1 MSLYIADLLRIIL
14 WFLPLY
20 CVGRMVW
27 LRTGRREKNPVR
39 ELVLAVFVLFMF
51 GLLNLT
57 FQNGLEALRASSP
70 MHAWIRWKQRLGVNL
85 IPFHTIKNY
94 LKYGASA
101 DAIWVNIA
109 GNIVMFVP
117 WGFGLP
123 LLWRRYQSFFKV
135 AWMSL
140 CLPIFIEFCQLFI
153 GRSVDIDDI
162 ILNFTGGILG
172 GLLYWLARKLFPRLE
187 RLACE
192 NESKYGRGYDKKYDK
207 EYDKE
212 YDRQTGS

>member
-1 MSLYIADLLRIIL
+1 MYISDLLHIMI

-20 CVGRMVW
+20 IVGRILWVW
-27 LRTGRREKNPVR
+27 MRRTDRNPVR

-57 FQNGLEALRASSP
+57 FQNGLESLKAGSFA
-70 MHAWIRWKQRLGVNL
+70 HAWIRWKQKLGVNL
-85 IPFHTIKNY
+85 TPFRTIRNY
-94 LKYGASA
+94 LKYGGSA

-135 AWMSL
+135 ALMSL
-140 CLPIFIEFCQLFI
+140 ALPFFIEFCQLFI
-153 GRSVDIDDI
+153 GRSVDVDDI
-162 ILNFTGGILG
+162 ILNFTGGMLG
-172 GLLYWLARKLFPRLE
+172 GLLYWLAVRLIPGLK
-187 RLACE
+187 RLAVE
-192 NESKYGRGYDKKYDK
+192 KQKQIK
-207 EYDKE
+207 
-212 YDRQTGS
+212 

>member
-1 MSLYIADLLRIIL
+1 MSIYISDLLHIMI

-20 CVGRMVW
+20 CVGRILW
-27 LRTGRREKNPVR
+27 IWTQRIEKNLVR

-57 FQNGLEALRASSP
+57 FRNGLDSLRAGSLT
-70 MHAWIRWKQRLGVNL
+70 HAWIRWKQRLGVNL
-85 IPFHTIKNY
+85 IPFCTIRNY

-109 GNIVMFVP
+109 GNVVMFVP

-135 AWMSL
+135 ALMSL
-140 CLPIFIEFCQLFI
+140 VLPFFIEFCQLFI

-162 ILNFTGGILG
+162 ILNFTGGMLG
-172 GLLYWLARKLFPRLE
+172 GLLYWLAVISFPRLK
-187 RLACE
+187 RLAFGKRKRPE
-192 NESKYGRGYDKKYDK
+192 LSAGRNERGN
-207 EYDKE
+207 
-212 YDRQTGS
+212 R

>member
-1 MSLYIADLLRIIL
+1 MSLYIWDLLHIMI

-20 CVGRMVW
+20 CVGRVFWVW
-27 LRTGRREKNPVR
+27 TRGSEKNPVR
-39 ELVLAVFVLFMF
+39 EFVLAVFLLFMF

-57 FQNGLEALRASSP
+57 FQNGLEPWRAANP
-70 MHAWIRWKQRLGVNL
+70 AHAWIRWKQRLGVNL
-85 IPFHTIKNY
+85 TPFRTIRNY
-94 LKYGASA
+94 LKYGGSA

-135 AWMSL
+135 ML
-140 CLPIFIEFCQLFI
+140 MCLALPFFIEFCQLFI

-162 ILNFTGGILG
+162 ILNFTGGMLG
-172 GLLYWLARKLFPRLE
+172 GLLYLPAVMFVPGLK
-187 RLACE
+187 RLAIG
-192 NESKYGRGYDKKYDK
+192 KRDQIK
-207 EYDKE
+207 
-212 YDRQTGS
+212 

>member
-1 MSLYIADLLRIIL
+1 MSLYISDLMQIML

-20 CVGRMVW
+20 CVGRVVW
-27 LRTGRREKNPVR
+27 LLTRGKEKDPVR
-39 ELVLAVFVLFMF
+39 ELVLAAFVLFMF
-51 GLLNLT
+51 GLLTLT
-57 FQNGLEALRASSP
+57 FQNGLESLRAGSLA
-70 MHAWIRWKQRLGVNL
+70 HAWLRWKQRLGVNL
-85 IPFHTIKNY
+85 VPFHTIRNY

-135 AWMSL
+135 AGMSL
-140 CLPIFIEFCQLFI
+140 CLPVFIEFCQLFI

-162 ILNFTGGILG
+162 ILNFTGGMLG
-172 GLLYWLARKLFPRLE
+172 GLLYLLARKLFPRLE
-187 RLACE
+187 RLAA
-192 NESKYGRGYDKKYDK
+192 KKRMG
-207 EYDKE
+207 E
-212 YDRQTGS
+212 